1 MRLFRT
7 ALLIGL
13 AAWFLPSPPPGE
25 GPAQETAGAN
35 GATLALAAMQA
46 ASDAATFCDR
56 QPDVCDTARKAWNV
70 LRAKLVYSAGLAFD
84 EWRRR
89 SSDTP
94 EAPHPAASHPATD
107 EGFEQPDAHPP
118 GLRGTSVPPVP
129 ESGDI
134 GRLLRGTSAD
144 PLVTGSVTTAWNRNS
159 GDGGGDGSENT
170 LEIRDLTVPWNG
182 PKEG

>member
-94 EAPHPAASHPATD
+94 ETPHPAAGDGYGP
-107 EGFEQPDAHPP
+107 PDAHPVTVHRTP
-118 GLRGTSVPPVP
+118 ILRACAEPPCHPFPKAV
-129 ESGDI
+129 
-134 GRLLRGTSAD
+134 TSAGFCGAR
-144 PLVTGSVTTAWNRNS
+144 PP
-159 GDGGGDGSENT
+159 
-170 LEIRDLTVPWNG
+170 IRSSRAP
-182 PKEG
+182 